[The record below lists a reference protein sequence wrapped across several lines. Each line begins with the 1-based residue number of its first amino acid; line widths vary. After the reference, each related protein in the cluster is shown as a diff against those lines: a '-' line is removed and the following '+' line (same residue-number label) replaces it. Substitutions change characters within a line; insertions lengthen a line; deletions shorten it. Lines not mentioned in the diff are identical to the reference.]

1 MPTRLLVPALICAA
15 LAPAAEPTLPDVA
28 RDDWPWWR
36 GPTLDNK
43 SRDHSVP
50 TKWSRTENVVWKA
63 PVPGRGHSSPVLW
76 GDRIF
81 LTTADEAA
89 QTQRV
94 LAFDRKTGKALW
106 DITVHTGGFEKKH
119 EKNSHA
125 SATPACDGKRVY
137 SAFVN
142 SNALHV
148 TATDLDGKVVWQ
160 QKAGPYESQ
169 HGYGSSPVLYK
180 QTVIVLADSMKGSFL
195 AALDRATGKVVWSID
210 RPVTGRNGSYATPI
224 VATLAGKPQLVVQG
238 TRVTTSYDADTGK
251 VLWTCTGPSEVT
263 GCTPACD
270 DKHVF
275 ATGGFPEKEILAIR
289 ADGSGDVTKSHVA
302 WRSKKGVTYVPSPLY
317 HDGRLYVVNDGGVAT
332 CFDAG
337 TGEEVWS
344 ERLEGAFT
352 SSPVL
357 VGDLLYVTNEQGK
370 THVLKAGPKFE
381 RVGVN
386 DVGEGVLATPAVA
399 GGRIYLRTT
408 RTLYCIGP
416 Q

>member
-1 MPTRLLVPALICAA
+1 MSIRVVAPTLLWAA
-15 LAPAAEPTLPDVA
+15 IAPAAEPALPEVG

-43 SRDHSVP
+43 SRDTHAP
-50 TKWSRTENVVWKA
+50 MKWSRTENIVWKT

-76 GDRIF
+76 GDRVF

-89 QTQRV
+89 QTQRA
-94 LAFDRKTGKALW
+94 LAFDRKTGKPLW
-106 DITVHTGGFEKKH
+106 NVAVHTGGFEKKH

-125 SATPACDGKRVY
+125 SATPACDGQRVY

-142 SNALHV
+142 SSAVYV
-148 TATDLDGKVVWQ
+148 TATDLEGKVVWQ

-195 AALDRATGKVVWSID
+195 AALDRATGKVVWCSD

-224 VATLAGKPQLVVQG
+224 VANLAGRPQLVVQG
-238 TRVTTSYDADTGK
+238 TRVTTSYDPDTGK
-251 VLWTCTGPSEVT
+251 ELWTCFGPAEVT
-263 GCTPACD
+263 GCTPAYD
-270 DKHVF
+270 AKHVF

-289 ADGSGDVTKSHVA
+289 ADGAGDVTKSHVA

-332 CFDAG
+332 CFYAS

-370 THVLKAGPKFE
+370 TYVLKAGPKFE
-381 RVGVN
+381 RMAGI
-386 DVGEGVLATPAVA
+386 DLGEGVLSTPAVA

-408 RTLYCIGP
+408 ETLYCIGP
-416 Q
+416 